1 MTRASCM
8 SLLGF
13 LYFFYVSSFSP
24 FKFYGGMVGAFFW
37 GIFAVFSPYC
47 PSAGFYN
54 LWGQPTS
61 NFKRLCDFERD
72 GERERGR
79 DGWMVFGCLRGEGGL
94 RRILLDG
101 ATVNSATIDG
111 MRVILYY
118 FLTFNII
125 FRIKL
130 TYMYTFY
137 HLHHLRI
144 YGINGSWWNELMY
157 PSRSELDVVGTSC

>member
-1 MTRASCM
+1 
-8 SLLGF
+8 
-13 LYFFYVSSFSP
+13 
-24 FKFYGGMVGAFFW
+24 MVGAFFW

-79 DGWMVFGCLRGEGGL
+79 DGWMVSGCLRGEVGL
-94 RRILLDG
+94 RWILLGG
-101 ATVNSATIDG
+101 ATVNSSTIDG
-111 MRVILYY
+111 MRIIFYY

-130 TYMYTFY
+130 TYMYTFFY
-137 HLHHLRI
+137 DLHHLRI

-157 PSRSELDVVGTSC
+157 PGRNWMWLVLHVDCTLELSLLRIIGLSFCLIF

>member
-1 MTRASCM
+1 
-8 SLLGF
+8 
-13 LYFFYVSSFSP
+13 
-24 FKFYGGMVGAFFW
+24 MVGAFFW

-79 DGWMVFGCLRGEGGL
+79 EGWMDGWMVFGCLRGEGGL
-94 RRILLDG
+94 RRILLGG

-111 MRVILYY
+111 MRDLRHKW
-118 FLTFNII
+118 FLVERTDV
-125 FRIKL
+125 
-130 TYMYTFY
+130 
-137 HLHHLRI
+137 
-144 YGINGSWWNELMY
+144 
-157 PSRSELDVVGTSC
+157 SRSELDVVGTSC